1 MNLLFS
7 LFSLLFHSFVFLF
20 SFVLRQLYLPHYGFM
35 DSSLDFRSLNLF
47 KTFAAYVKLFL
58 LITSGEMSI
67 VKSH

>member
-47 KTFAAYVKLFL
+47 ETYVKLFL
-58 LITSGEMSI
+58 LITSGAMSI

>member
-7 LFSLLFHSFVFLF
+7 LFSLLFHSFVILF

-47 KTFAAYVKLFL
+47 ETYVKLFL
-58 LITSGEMSI
+58 LITGGEMSI

>member
-47 KTFAAYVKLFL
+47 ETYVKLFL
-58 LITSGEMSI
+58 LITGGEMSI